1 MNRNRLM
8 LGIVASL
15 SATVALASSA
25 NARTVNGADSIAS
38 LGSAHESWGAAVNSA
53 SGTTQY
59 LVTGLPVDSSG
70 SYSPQINVLAPKESS
85 DVVCYA
91 VATDRF
97 SGSHSYYFGSPQTF
111 GSPTVLPLGPV
122 SVPPGGYLYTSCYLN
137 GDGATLYSV
146 IY

>member
-1 MNRNRLM
+1 MNRNGLIV
-8 LGIVASL
+8 GVVASL
-15 SATVALASSA
+15 FATLALGSSA
-25 NARTVNGADSIAS
+25 SARTVNGAASIAS
-38 LGSAHESWGAAVNSA
+38 LGYAHESWGAAVNNA

-70 SYSPQINVLAPKESS
+70 SYSPQINVLAPNASS
-85 DVVCYA
+85 DVTCYA

-97 SGSHSYYFGSPQTF
+97 SGTHSYYFGSPQTF
-111 GSPTVLPLGPV
+111 GSPTALSLGPI
-122 SVPPGGYLYTSCYLN
+122 SLPPGGYLYTACYLK